1 MVQKTYERVH
11 TTTCP
16 RGGGHHCYFSSC
28 RTCDSQVSRHRVV
41 HPSKACESSIGRHR
55 VQFGTLDAHLAP
67 TNCHLQTTHSTWY
80 SDLHLEC
87 QEQFTIVS
95 NQVFDQPCRV
105 VLKSNVTSDTHVFMI
120 TCNRDL
126 IPMWQLPSLLRT
138 IEIRDQ
144 QRSRSHV
151 CTLTRTRGQMRGD

>member
-28 RTCDSQVSRHRVV
+28 RTCDSQLSRHRVV

-138 IEIRDQ
+138 IEIRDCVPV
-144 QRSRSHV
+144 RSRLHAHV
-151 CTLTRTRGQMRGD
+151 CTSAR